1 MNTGPDSAQP
11 HFAVCVVEHHP
22 LAAFFLEQILRRDPA
37 LEILSRA
44 LLLDTAA
51 DAPRRGLHVFILDLG
66 ALPSSLNKLLRF
78 IHVRFRRAKVVLLG
92 EPQSDDELCRLLFLG
107 IQGFLPYGQVE
118 SDLVAAVRSVA
129 EDGFWLPARVLE
141 QYETASARLTRSKS
155 DREVLSFRE
164 RRIVELVRRRLTNA
178 EIASILSISENSVST
193 YLVRIFAKLGVH
205 DRQSMLDAA
214 TGHSP
219 NPLPHKPK

>member
-1 MNTGPDSAQP
+1 MTTGPDSTHP
-11 HFAVCVVEHHP
+11 PLAVCIVEHHP
-22 LAAFFLEQILRRDPA
+22 LAAHYLERILRRDPA

-66 ALPSSLNKLLRF
+66 ALPSALNKLLHF

-107 IQGFLPYGQVE
+107 IQGFLPYSQVE
-118 SDLVAAVRSVA
+118 PDLVTAVRAVA

-141 QYETASARLTRSKS
+141 QYETTSARLARSKA
-155 DREVLSFRE
+155 DREALSFRE
-164 RRIVELVRRRLTNA
+164 RRIVELVKRRLTNA
-178 EIASILSISENSVST
+178 EIASILSISENSVS
-193 YLVRIFAKLGVH
+193 
-205 DRQSMLDAA
+205 
-214 TGHSP
+214 
-219 NPLPHKPK
+219 